1 MSGLYENFS
10 SLPVGSRL
18 APPGWNNPLGT
29 TLILD
34 GLIPE
39 NPGSHIWQ
47 GQNGNLNQNGTFFPL
62 ANATLTWWFSISRN
76 SILDVTLASLLT
88 TTVASGQA
96 VPLIGI
102 DTEADASLSIYAN
115 NILIGN
121 SGINGLYI
129 MQEGFYWGQFNVAMS
144 VNPVTFEISFTTV
157 ALAIN
162 GVKVIDKTLTH
173 SGIFTTQVEASVTGL
188 QFVPPVQG
196 ALLLSEIDL
205 NGLTTIPYYPN
216 PGTNYHGRVSQ
227 GVLEVMGRDSDYSA
241 RVSQG
246 VVEVGAL
253 PKIANARV
261 SQAVIEI
268 MTNNYTPTPPGG
280 QGGWTVREV

>member
-1 MSGLYENFS
+1 MAGLYENFS

-18 APPGWNNPLGT
+18 TPPGWNNPFGS
-29 TLILD
+29 TLILA
-34 GLIPE
+34 GLVPE
-39 NPGSHIWQ
+39 NSNSHICQ
-47 GQNGNLNQNGTFFPL
+47 CQNGNLNQNGTFFPL

-76 SILDVTLASLLT
+76 SLLDVTVGSLLT

-96 VPLIGI
+96 VPLISVV
-102 DTEADASLSIYAN
+102 TEADASLSIYAN
-115 NILIGN
+115 NIFIGN
-121 SGINGLYI
+121 SGINGIYI
-129 MQEGFYWGQFNVAMS
+129 LQEGFYWAQFNVALS
-144 VNPVTFEISFTTV
+144 VDPATKEIAFTQV
-157 ALAIN
+157 QLGIN
-162 GVKVIDKTLTH
+162 GVKVIDKTLIH
-173 SGIFTTQVEASVTGL
+173 SGIFTTQVEASITGL
-188 QFVPPVQG
+188 EFAPPVQG

-227 GVLEVMGRDSDYSA
+227 GVIEIVARDEEYSA

-253 PKIANARV
+253 PKIANARI

-268 MTNNYTPTPPGG
+268 MTNNYTPTRGT
-280 QGGWTVREV
+280 GWTVREV